1 MPNLPLFPPSLA
13 AQEPPP
19 GKPGAAAPSP
29 RGAPRLLRAQRAQ
42 LYLRTCDYESLLP
55 DDHLARLLWAAVAR
69 LDLSSFLARIEAR
82 ENEPGHPAVD
92 PAIVVTLLLF
102 ARCEGIVNAREV
114 ERRCER
120 DDAFRWICGGVSVN
134 HHLLS
139 DYDSKLHTEV
149 DALFNQVIAV
159 LMHQGLVSME
169 RTTHDGTRVRASAG
183 AASFRREKTLLAC
196 LDDAKAHLAQVNR
209 EDASDA
215 RTAAANE
222 RSARERVQRLE
233 QALAELPKVREA
245 KRTAEDKAEA
255 RVSTTDPEARVMK
268 MADGGFRPGYN
279 VQLAADPDS
288 RVVTGVGVTNVG
300 SDSGQTEPMLDDIER
315 RTGTRP
321 CEYLADGGFVNTE
334 AISHMEREGTTVYE
348 PVPAPRKEGIDRHAP
363 KPSDSPEVAAW
374 RARMATPEAKE
385 LYKQRA
391 STIELVNADLKAHRG
406 LNQLAVRGTK
416 KVLTSVLWTVLAYN
430 VLQAIKLGAF
440 G

>member
-1 MPNLPLFPPSLA
+1 MIAACPTSLSSPRWPLRSHPPS
-13 AQEPPP
+13 
-19 GKPGAAAPSP
+19 
-29 RGAPRLLRAQRAQ
+29 RAQ
-42 LYLRTCDYESLLP
+42 LLRRRVGCLACFVPSAPSSTCDYESLLP
-55 DDHLARLLWAAVAR
+55 DDHLARMLWAAVER
-69 LDLSSFLARIEAR
+69 LDLSAFLARIEAR

-92 PAIVVTLLLF
+92 PAIVITLLLF
-102 ARCEGIVNAREV
+102 ARCEGIVNSREV

-120 DDAFRWICGGVSVN
+120 DDAFRWICGGVPVN
-134 HHLLS
+134 HQLLS
-139 DYDSKLHTEV
+139 DYDSKLHAEV

-196 LDDAKAHLAQVNR
+196 LEDAKAHLAQVER

-222 RSARERVQRLE
+222 RAAHERVQRLE

-255 RVSTTDPEARVMK
+255 RVSPTDPEARVMK

-279 VQLAADPDS
+279 VQLAADPVS

-300 SDSGQTEPMLDDIER
+300 SDGGQTEPMLDDIER
-315 RTGTRP
+315 RTGSRP
-321 CEYLADGGFVNTE
+321 REYLADGGFVNTG
-334 AISHMEREGTTVYE
+334 AFTQATLEGTTVYA
-348 PVPAPRKEGIDRHAP
+348 PVPAPRKEGVDRHAP
-363 KPSDSPEVAAW
+363 KPSDSPEVAEW
-374 RARMATPEAKE
+374 RVRMATPEAKE

-391 STIELVNADLKAHRG
+391 ATIELVNADLKAHRG
-406 LNQLAVRGTK
+406 LEQLAVRGTK